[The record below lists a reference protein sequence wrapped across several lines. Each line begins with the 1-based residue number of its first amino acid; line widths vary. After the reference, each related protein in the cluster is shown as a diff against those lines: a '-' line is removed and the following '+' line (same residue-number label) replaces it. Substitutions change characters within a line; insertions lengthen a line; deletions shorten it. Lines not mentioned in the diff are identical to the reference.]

1 MSATQVKFEQLK
13 KKLRKAVEVFKQA
26 QAEKRALERDLERS
40 KADYKLGSK
49 GSAALEKEL
58 QALRRE
64 REEVRSRVEKLV
76 EQIELLT
83 KPDSAG

>member
-1 MSATQVKFEQLK
+1 MSVTQVTFEQLE

-26 QAEKRALERDLERS
+26 QAEKRAIERELERS
-40 KADYKLGSK
+40 KADSKLGSK

-64 REEVRSRVEKLV
+64 REEVRSRIGKLV

>member
-1 MSATQVKFEQLK
+1 MSVTQVKFEQLE

-26 QAEKRALERDLERS
+26 QAEKRAIERELERS
-40 KADYKLGSK
+40 KADSKLGSK

-64 REEVRSRVEKLV
+64 REEVRSRIAKLV